1 MRDSSSSP
9 QKWCESRAGSD
20 VPKKKMSFDRARAI
34 GLALPGVVEGTA
46 YGAPALKVRGKM
58 FACMASNRS
67 AEPNTLVVR
76 LPFDDRDELV
86 VAQPDVYYL
95 KDHYVPYPCVLIR
108 LDCVSEEALQELLL
122 MGHRFIA
129 KAKQPRM
136 SR

>member
-1 MRDSSSSP
+1 
-9 QKWCESRAGSD
+9 
-20 VPKKKMSFDRARAI
+20 VPKKKMSFDRVRAI

-58 FACMASNRS
+58 FACIASNRS

-95 KDHYVPYPCVLIR
+95 KDHYVPYACVLIR
-108 LDCVSEEALQELLL
+108 LDRVSEEVLQELLL
-122 MGHRFIA
+122 MGHRFIT
-129 KAKQPRM
+129 KAKQPRT